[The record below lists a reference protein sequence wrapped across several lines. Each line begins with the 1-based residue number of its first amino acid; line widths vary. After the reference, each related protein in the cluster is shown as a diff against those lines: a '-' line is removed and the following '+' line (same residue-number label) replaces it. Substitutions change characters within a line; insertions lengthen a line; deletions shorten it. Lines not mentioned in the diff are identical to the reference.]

1 MIDKQPQIMNNAT
14 SYIEYLFTT
23 MGNTTKSVKEQ
34 IIDALTAND
43 LMFLNSYTS
52 VEIWGKAQTI
62 LENKLKKLSI

>member
-1 MIDKQPQIMNNAT
+1 MNNTT

-23 MGNTTKSVKEQ
+23 MGNTTKPLKEQ

-43 LMFLNSYTS
+43 LMFQNSYTS